1 MKIQLGAEPK
11 KVVALGVLVVVMI
24 GIYFYNSPGS
34 DTPAPSA
41 RPAASGRAAFGVK
54 APQDPTIMGPP
65 IQQVSTR
72 MQNRGNN
79 RNLQEFRPSLKPKKP
94 EERPDP
100 MTVDP
105 TIKLDVLQKVAAVNV
120 ESTHR
125 SIFDFSQ
132 APPPPPAAVAKADPK
147 KGPPVPTPL
156 ASLPGNQATHP
167 AGPPPTAPPPAI
179 PLKFYGYVSAVMQ
192 GNKRAFFAEGDDIFI
207 ATEGELVKK
216 RYRIV
221 RIGINS
227 VVVEDTQ
234 FKNQQTLPLEA
245 QPAG

>member
-1 MKIQLGAEPK
+1 MNLPIGADRKKIYLLG
-11 KVVALGVLVVVMI
+11 GLVVVML
-24 GIYFYNSPGS
+24 GVFYYNSSSSDSSPQPSRPG
-34 DTPAPSA
+34 
-41 RPAASGRAAFGVK
+41 ASGRGPLGIK
-54 APQDPTIMGPP
+54 APQDPMIGGPP

-72 MQNRGNN
+72 VPNRRGTA
-79 RNLQEFRPSLKPKKP
+79 NLQEFHPSLKPKKP
-94 EERPDP
+94 EERSDP
-100 MTVDP
+100 MSVDP
-105 TIKLDVLQKVAAVNV
+105 TIKLDVLKKLSLVNV

-132 APPPPPAAVAKADPK
+132 PPPPPPPTGGTRGPGPSLTDVLTRPQPPPPSGPAPPPPP
-147 KGPPVPTPL
+147 
-156 ASLPGNQATHP
+156 
-167 AGPPPTAPPPAI
+167 PPPPPI
-179 PLKFYGYVSAVMQ
+179 PLKFYGYVSALMQ

-221 RIGINS
+221 RIGVNS
-227 VVVEDTQ
+227 VVVEDMQ